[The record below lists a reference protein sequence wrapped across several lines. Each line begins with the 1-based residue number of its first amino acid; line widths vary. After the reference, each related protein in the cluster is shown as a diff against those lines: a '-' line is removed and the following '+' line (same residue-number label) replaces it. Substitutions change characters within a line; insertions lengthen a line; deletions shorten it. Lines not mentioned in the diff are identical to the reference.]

1 LRSFDKED
9 RLAKAR
15 TQLLQTE
22 DESIKEDFDLASKGP
37 TASFSEDSMRN
48 PDILLGGMQ
57 YITRKLCDE
66 DVEETREEGTFH
78 DFMRQ
83 FPVVKG
89 KQEYPPIKIN
99 INLFIRFLFARWRF
113 FHVLGID
120 SKEEAVPRSCE
131 V

>member
-1 LRSFDKED
+1 MRSFDKED

-22 DESIKEDFDLASKGP
+22 DESITEDFDLASKAP
-37 TASFSEDSMRN
+37 TGSFSEDSLRN

-66 DVEETREEGTFH
+66 DVGEETREEGTFH
-78 DFMRQ
+78 DFMRK

-89 KQEYPPIKIN
+89 KQKYHSIRIN
-99 INLFIRFLFARWRF
+99 IR
-113 FHVLGID
+113 
-120 SKEEAVPRSCE
+120 
-131 V
+131 